1 MDEPCATSVGKN
13 GEMPPETRTNVEKSQ
28 KSLNYSTIMKKP
40 NAAPVQNAVPVV
52 RVIQTAVGAVSLL
65 NVIVTVS
72 VNAAGTVIR
81 IFVVSF
87 CFTTVIVTCSACYSI
102 C

>member
-1 MDEPCATSVGKN
+1 MGRN
-13 GEMPPETRTNVEKSQ
+13 GEMPPETGTNAGKSPKSQ
-28 KSLNYSTIMKKP
+28 NYSTIMKKP
-40 NAAPVQNAVPVV
+40 NAAPVRNAVPAV
-52 RVIQTAVGAVSLL
+52 RVIQTAVVVVSLL
-65 NVIVTVS
+65 SAIVTVN

-87 CFTTVIVTCSACYSI
+87 CFTMVIVTCSACYSI

>member
-1 MDEPCATSVGKN
+1 MR
-13 GEMPPETRTNVEKSQ
+13 PETHMNAGKSP
-28 KSLNYSTIMKKP
+28 KSRNYSTIMKKP
-40 NAAPVQNAVPVV
+40 NAAPVRNAVPVV

-65 NVIVTVS
+65 NAIVTVS
-72 VNAAGTVIR
+72 VNVAGTVIR